1 MAKLLVKVFAT
12 EDRKEEGT
20 LYSWAEERQMSEAA
34 LAKGK
39 TDDGKVPKFAETWV
53 APDVDLSQYGWVKAS
68 DVKLSIYGNQLWVY
82 PCRRIVYNAPDFPE

>member
-1 MAKLLVKVFAT
+1 MAKLSIRVFAT
-12 EDRKEEGT
+12 EDSEEKPT
-20 LYSWAEERQMSEAA
+20 LYGWAEERQMSEAA

-82 PCRRIVYNAPDFPE
+82 PCRRIVYSAPDFPE